1 MTKPG
6 KENTTDDKRLKFIG
20 LSEDLLEAL
29 TDNRE
34 RVLAVI
40 PGILDRFY
48 DHVGQFP
55 ETKSFFRDEGH
66 IEHAKAAQTRHWGI
80 ILNGRFDED
89 YVRSVTAIGEVHNKL
104 GLEPRWYIGAYS
116 FLICG
121 LCDTIARSK
130 AWQGFNK
137 KAGDENKRLRS
148 AIVKAAMLDM
158 DLALSVY
165 IEAGKRDRRET
176 IERLSSDF
184 ERSIVSSTDQL
195 TAATDRLSDASVQL
209 TGATER
215 TRAEADTVSLSSQDA
230 AGNVQTVAAA
240 TEELAASVTEI
251 GRQVTESYEISDTAV
266 AQSSVAIDCVASL
279 TQAVNRVGEI
289 VGLINDIAEKTNLLA
304 LNATIEAARAG
315 EAGRGFAVVA
325 AEVKDLAGQT
335 AKATSEIGDQ
345 IQDIQGAT
353 DQSASAIESVN
364 QTIARMNEI
373 SASIAAAVEQQKEAT
388 GEISKS
394 VQAASNGTQSVT
406 GSIAGI
412 TDAST
417 QVSSMTDIVRTSA
430 EDLGRHTT
438 SLRADAQQFMKIL
451 AQAAN

>member
-1 MTKPG
+1 MNSG
-6 KENTTDDKRLKFIG
+6 SANTTDDKRLRFIG
-20 LSEDLLEAL
+20 LSEDHLDAL
-29 TDNRE
+29 INNRE

-40 PGILDRFY
+40 PEILDRFY
-48 DHVGQFP
+48 DHVRQFP
-55 ETKSFFRDEGH
+55 ETRNFFRDDAH
-66 IEHAKAAQTRHWGI
+66 IAHAKAAQIRHWGI
-80 ILNGRFDED
+80 ILDGRFDAE
-89 YVRSVTAIGEVHNKL
+89 YGRSVTAIGEVHNKL

-121 LCDTIARSK
+121 LCDTIARSRS
-130 AWQGFNK
+130 WQSFSRKTGE
-137 KAGDENKRLRS
+137 DNKRLRS

-176 IERLSSDF
+176 IERLSADF
-184 ERSIVSSTDQL
+184 ENSIVSATDHL
-195 TAATDRLSDASVQL
+195 TASTKSLSDASVQL

-215 TRAEADTVSLSSQDA
+215 TRTETETVNVNSRDA
-230 AGNVQTVAAA
+230 ANNVQTVAAA
-240 TEELAASVTEI
+240 AEELAASVVEI

-266 AQSSVAIDCVASL
+266 TQSSVAMETVTSL

-325 AEVKDLAGQT
+325 SEVKELAGQT

-345 IQDIQGAT
+345 IEGIQGAT
-353 DQSASAIESVN
+353 DRSASAIGNVN
-364 QTIARMNEI
+364 QTISRMNEI
-373 SASIAAAVEQQKEAT
+373 SASIAAAVEQQREAT

-394 VQAASNGTQSVT
+394 VQAAANGTQSVT

-412 TDAST
+412 TDASA
-417 QVSSMTDIVRTSA
+417 QVSDVSHIVLKSA
-430 EDLGRHTT
+430 EDLGRHTNA
-438 SLRADAQQFMKIL
+438 LRADAQQFMKIL

>member
-1 MTKPG
+1 MKLEG
-6 KENTTDDKRLKFIG
+6 DNTTDDKRLRFIG
-20 LSEDLLEAL
+20 LEKHHLEAL
-29 TDNRE
+29 SNNRD
-34 RVLAVI
+34 RVLAVM
-40 PGILDRFY
+40 PEILDRFY
-48 DHVGQFP
+48 DHVRQFP
-55 ETKSFFRDEGH
+55 ETKSFFRDDSH
-66 IEHAKAAQTRHWGI
+66 IAHAKAAQIRHWGI
-80 ILNGRFDED
+80 ILDGRFDED

-137 KAGDENKRLRS
+137 KAGEENKRLRS

-176 IERLSSDF
+176 IQRLSGDF
-184 ERSIVSSTDQL
+184 ESSIVSSTSQL
-195 TAATDRLSDASVQL
+195 TAATDKLADASVQL

-215 TRAEADTVSLSSQDA
+215 TRLEADTVSLSSQDA
-230 AGNVQTVAAA
+230 ANNVQTVAAA
-240 TEELAASVTEI
+240 AEELAASVTEI

-266 AQSSVAIDCVASL
+266 AQSSVAIESVTSL

-289 VGLINDIAEKTNLLA
+289 VDLINDIAEKTNLLA

-315 EAGRGFAVVA
+315 EAGKGFAVVA
-325 AEVKDLAGQT
+325 AEVKELAGQT

-345 IQDIQGAT
+345 IEDIQGAT
-353 DQSASAIESVN
+353 DQSASAIDSVN

-388 GEISKS
+388 GEISRS

-412 TDAST
+412 TEAST
-417 QVSSMTDIVRTSA
+417 QVTGVTDIVRTSA
-430 EDLGRHTT
+430 EDLGRHTNT
-438 SLRADAQQFMKIL
+438 LRSDAQQFMKIL

>member
-1 MTKPG
+1 MLKPG
-6 KENTTDDKRLKFIG
+6 KRNTTDDKRLKFIG

-29 TDNRE
+29 ADNRE

-48 DHVGQFP
+48 EHVGQFP
-55 ETKSFFRDEGH
+55 ETKNFFRDAGH

-80 ILNGRFDED
+80 ILKGRFDED

-137 KAGDENKRLRS
+137 KAGEENKRLRS

-184 ERSIVSSTDQL
+184 ERSIVSSTDEL

-266 AQSSVAIDCVASL
+266 AQSSVAIDTVTSL

-353 DQSASAIESVN
+353 DQSATAIESVN

-388 GEISKS
+388 SEISKS
-394 VQAASNGTQSVT
+394 VQAASNGTRSVT

-412 TDAST
+412 TDASK

-430 EDLGRHTT
+430 EDLGRHTK
-438 SLRADAQQFMKIL
+438 SLRADARQFMKIL

>member
-1 MTKPG
+1 MKPEG
-6 KENTTDDKRLKFIG
+6 ENTTDNKRLTFIG
-20 LSEDLLEAL
+20 LSKEHLNAL
-29 TDNRE
+29 TSNRE
-34 RVLAVI
+34 RVLSVI
-40 PGILDRFY
+40 PEILDRFY
-48 DHVGQFP
+48 DHIGQFP
-55 ETKSFFRDEGH
+55 ETKSFFKDQAH
-66 IEHAKAAQTRHWGI
+66 IEHAKAAQIRHWGI
-80 ILNGRFDED
+80 ILDGRFDED

-130 AWQGFNK
+130 AWQAFNK
-137 KAGDENKRLRS
+137 KSGEDNKRLRS

-176 IERLSSDF
+176 IQRLSADF
-184 ERSIVSSTDQL
+184 ESSIVSSTGQL
-195 TAATDRLSDASVQL
+195 TAATDKLADASVQL
-209 TGATER
+209 TSATER
-215 TRAEADTVSLSSQDA
+215 TRTEADTVSLSSQDA
-230 AGNVQTVAAA
+230 ANNVQTVAAA
-240 TEELAASVTEI
+240 AEELAASVTEI

-266 AQSSVAIDCVASL
+266 AQSSVAIESVTSL

-315 EAGRGFAVVA
+315 EAGKGFAVVA
-325 AEVKDLAGQT
+325 AEVKELAGQT

-345 IQDIQGAT
+345 IEDIQGAT
-353 DQSASAIESVN
+353 DQSASAIDSVN

-394 VQAASNGTQSVT
+394 VQAASSGTQSVT

-412 TDAST
+412 TEAST
-417 QVSSMTDIVRTSA
+417 QVTGVTDIVRTSA
-430 EDLGRHTT
+430 EDLGRHTDT
-438 SLRADAQQFMKIL
+438 LRTDAQQFMKIL